1 MVKKKIY
8 ERPIHRE
15 QSNYYLLVHEKTML
29 ENSYDF
35 IDCNI
40 KAEKGN
46 QLLVV
51 FGHYNQTGVNYS
63 YKIVYDGYNPP
74 KVWILS
80 PDLVTDPPHIY
91 EDKSLCLYYPK
102 EQPWKYGRSSLYS
115 HIIPWTMNGFFFTRY
130 GRLLVYGNILKL
142 IMDCLQK
149 YDMLVDYVQ
158 GEIEPT

>member
-1 MVKKKIY
+1 
-8 ERPIHRE
+8 
-15 QSNYYLLVHEKTML
+15 ML